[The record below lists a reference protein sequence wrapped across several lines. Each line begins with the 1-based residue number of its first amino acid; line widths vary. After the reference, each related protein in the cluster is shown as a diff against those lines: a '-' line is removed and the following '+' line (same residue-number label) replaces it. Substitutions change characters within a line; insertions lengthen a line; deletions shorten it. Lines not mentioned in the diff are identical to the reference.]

1 MHVTFVLQG
10 MSELRR
16 ELLDLQQQDRA
27 MTETEVRR
35 LQDSQKTIDQL
46 EKQVRHQTRRD
57 CQQNFGRNR
66 SRGRMVDY
74 ILEHSCVCSL
84 KYNTTVLTL
93 KAFSYSW

>member
-1 MHVTFVLQG
+1 

-46 EKQVRHQTRRD
+46 EKQVRHQTRRH
-57 CQQNFGRNR
+57 CQQNSGR
-66 SRGRMVDY
+66 SRIDY
-74 ILEHSCVCSL
+74 ILEHSRV
-84 KYNTTVLTL
+84 Y
-93 KAFSYSW
+93 AH

>member
-1 MHVTFVLQG
+1 MHARDGCVTFVLQG

-46 EKQVRHQTRRD
+46 EKQVRGQMRRD
-57 CQQNFGRNR
+57 CQLTPVCGRI
-66 SRGRMVDY
+66 DY
-74 ILEHSCVCSL
+74 ILEHSRV
-84 KYNTTVLTL
+84 Y
-93 KAFSYSW
+93 AH